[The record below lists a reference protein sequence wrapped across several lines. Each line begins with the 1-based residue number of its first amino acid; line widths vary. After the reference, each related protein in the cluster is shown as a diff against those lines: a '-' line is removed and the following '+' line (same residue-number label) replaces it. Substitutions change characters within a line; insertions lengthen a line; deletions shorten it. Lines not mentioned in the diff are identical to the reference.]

1 MDRIDKLHAG
11 IINNGFNLND
21 IITTD
26 VVFGR
31 TVNITF
37 RDLLTEF
44 LHSRTYVQS
53 EAMSKFEV
61 DSYDFKKMAKITDKN
76 KLKKLY
82 EDMFRFVANHR

>member
-1 MDRIDKLHAG
+1 MDRIDRLYAG
-11 IINNGFNLND
+11 IIHNGFSLND

-31 TVNITF
+31 TLNITF

-44 LHSRTYVQS
+44 NLSRTSVQS

-61 DSYDFKKMAKITDKN
+61 DSYDFKKMAKTMDKN

-82 EDMFRFVANHR
+82 EDMFRFVADHG

>member
-1 MDRIDKLHAG
+1 MDRIERLEKR
-11 IINNGFNLND
+11 IISNGFCLND

-26 VVFGR
+26 IVFGR

-61 DSYDFKKMAKITDKN
+61 DSYDFKRMTKITDKN

-82 EDMFRFVANHR
+82 EDMFRFVADHR